1 MTPSISFDRDAL
13 NRVSAAV
20 YAAIDG
26 KAVVDKIH
34 ALKGIDWNPF
44 NEDGDQY
51 VGPWEEIKHN
61 FKLVGDAAM
70 EIVLCLERANIAG
83 ESLTDPQKHA
93 VAVQVLD
100 DIIRLPW
107 YLEPF
112 DGIALDMVV
121 TTAVMALKGL
131 GWTRNGISGADKV
144 DMTEAVM
151 GVDLPNVVAART
163 KVAGMYREIG

>member
-61 FKLVGDAAM
+61 FKLVGDTAM
-70 EIVLCLERANIAG
+70 EIVLCLERATIAG
-83 ESLTDPQKHA
+83 ETLTDPQKHA

-144 DMTEAVM
+144 NMTEAVM